1 MDGPCRA
8 ASTPRLA
15 VSRGKGEH
23 QHISLCR
30 TYINITYCF
39 YFLLSMEDI
48 QVWRAGSLAELV
60 LLRFGML
67 YSPVEEQ
74 QG

>member
-8 ASTPRLA
+8 VSLPRLA

-39 YFLLSMEDI
+39 YFLLSIEDI